1 MEQLEGWIQ
10 KERRGRYT
18 SIIVVG
24 AHTPFLHPCISFL
37 PGSQRL
43 QLLQLSHEGDDGLVV
58 SNRVSSSHLLMTTAY
73 PW

>member
-1 MEQLEGWIQ
+1 MEQQEEWIEN
-10 KERRGRYT
+10 ERRRKYT

-24 AHTPFLHPCISFL
+24 AHTPFFSSCLSFL

-43 QLLQLSHEGDDGLVV
+43 QLLQLPHEGDDGLVV
-58 SNRVSSSHLLMTTAY
+58 SSRVSSSHLLMTTAY